1 MARYSL
7 GVQKASIT
15 AAGPMVDLMASST
28 DRYRLLEL
36 GVTVSAMTGTS
47 PVLTMGLYRTTAV
60 GTRTSPVTVLAEDNA
75 DAAGTATVA
84 TAWSANP
91 TNAANPLRRFS
102 LNAVGAGIVWSWPQ
116 NGLMVAN
123 SLSLVLQAI
132 TVAGTTPSFTLE
144 VYYVIDE

>member
-7 GVQKASIT
+7 GFQKAALT
-15 AAGPMVDLMASST
+15 AAGSIVDLAASAT
-28 DRYRLLEL
+28 DRPRLLEL
-36 GVTVSAMTGTS
+36 GVFVSTASGTT
-47 PVLTMGLYRTTAV
+47 PVLTMGLFRSTAL

-84 TAWSANP
+84 TAWSVAP
-91 TNAANPLRRFS
+91 TNAANPLRRFVV
-102 LNAVGAGIVWSWPQ
+102 NTVGQGIVWTWPA

-132 TVAGTTPSFTLE
+132 TVAGTSPSFTLDG
-144 VYYVIDE
+144 YFLIDE

>member
-7 GVQKASIT
+7 GFQKSGLT
-15 AAGPMVDLMASST
+15 AAGPMADLAASST

-36 GVTVSAMTGTS
+36 GVFVSAMSGTT
-47 PVLTMGLYRTTAV
+47 PVLTMGLFRSTAL

-91 TNAANPLRRFS
+91 TNAANPMRRFVV
-102 LNAVGAGIVWSWPQ
+102 NGVGQGVIWTWPQ

-123 SLSLVLQAI
+123 SLSMVLQAI
-132 TVAGTTPSFTLE
+132 TVAGTSPNFTLDG
-144 VYYVIDE
+144 YFLIDE

>member
-7 GVQKASIT
+7 GFQKSALT
-15 AAGPMVDLMASST
+15 AAGPIADIAASST
-28 DRYRLLEL
+28 DRLRLLEL
-36 GVTVSAMTGTS
+36 GLFVSAMTGTN
-47 PVLTMGLYRTTAV
+47 PVLTLGLFRSTAL

-84 TAWSANP
+84 SAFSVAP
-91 TNAANPLRRFS
+91 TNATNPLRRFVV
-102 LNAVGAGIVWSWPQ
+102 NGIGQGIVWTWPQ

-132 TVAGTTPSFTLE
+132 TVAGTTPSFTLDGY
-144 VYYVIDE
+144 VVIDE

>member
-7 GVQKASIT
+7 GFQKASVT
-15 AAGPMVDLMASST
+15 AAAPIADLAASAT

-36 GVTVSAMTGTS
+36 GVFVSAMTGTT
-47 PVLTMGLYRTTAV
+47 PVLTMGLFRSTAL
-60 GTRTSPVTVLAEDNA
+60 GTRTTPTTVLAEDNA

-91 TNAANPLRRFS
+91 TNAATPMRRFVV
-102 LNAVGAGIVWSWPQ
+102 NAVGAGVVWTWPQ

-132 TVAGTTPSFTLE
+132 TVAGTTPNFTLDG
-144 VYYVIDE
+144 YFVIDE